1 MRGNYLGAS
10 ISACRIILY
19 VVRLL
24 LLQRSATQMQCHS
37 ERFKVQ
43 KRKISP
49 SFVHQTI
56 FNVQRT
62 FVSITLSRSKLLCLV
77 STWRCCRVSKKIVT
91 VDKMTIIIIF
101 YNFRFCHTFFLY
113 LWFSSFLQFFL
124 SFIVKMKKI
133 YIRDLRCT

>member
-10 ISACRIILY
+10 IGACRIILY
-19 VVRLL
+19 VVRL

-43 KRKISP
+43 KSKISP

-62 FVSITLSRSKLLCLV
+62 FVSLTLSRSELLCLV
-77 STWRCCRVSKKIVT
+77 
-91 VDKMTIIIIF
+91 
-101 YNFRFCHTFFLY
+101 
-113 LWFSSFLQFFL
+113 
-124 SFIVKMKKI
+124 
-133 YIRDLRCT
+133 